1 MQKTRKAAT
10 RLGLPPCEAE
20 KSRRLC
26 VGILATLV
34 GDYLQCVVRLL
45 HNLIDCTEV
54 HVFKQESQLFFVA
67 RELKPETIVDCSSSI
82 VNNFQFIFGELVV
95 VDFHCYKNY
104 SVKHS

>member
-54 HVFKQESQLFFVA
+54 HVFKQESQLLFVA
-67 RELKPETIVDCSSSI
+67 RELKPETIVDCASC
-82 VNNFQFIFGELVV
+82 FEDYPQFLFSELVV
-95 VDFHCYKNY
+95 IDLHSFENY